1 MAAST
6 SSGSRLLD
14 IAPELRNH
22 IYRMAIIHNQPIVVS
37 TQGYNI
43 PPLLSVCKQIRHEA
57 ESIFYYENA
66 FETELS
72 DYNID
77 LHRKFMEHL
86 KDLGLQKKKINASPK
101 SISWMPHW
109 PNMIHWLAL
118 YHRYDVDDKLNAIPD
133 AQAAGK
139 NPYPVT
145 IGALFEIVD
154 TAFSLLPWVLVKLLV
169 LPLRAVLISID
180 PKRADDHTK

>member
-14 IAPELRNH
+14 MPPELRSH

-57 ESIFYYENA
+57 ESIFYYENT
-66 FETELS
+66 FETELF
-72 DYNID
+72 DYNIE
-77 LHRKFMEHL
+77 LHHKIMRHL
-86 KDLGLQKKKINASPK
+86 KYLGLQKKKIDASPK
-101 SISWMPHW
+101 SMSRMPHW
-109 PNMIHWLAL
+109 PNIMHWLEL
-118 YHRYDVDDKLNAIPD
+118 YHRCDIDDHFTAIPD
-133 AQAAGK
+133 AQAAGRH
-139 NPYPVT
+139 PYPVT

-154 TAFSLLPWVLVKLLV
+154 TASSLLPWVLVKLLV

-180 PKRADDHTK
+180 PK

>member
-14 IAPELRNH
+14 LAPELRNY
-22 IYRMAIIHNQPIVVS
+22 IYCR
-37 TQGYNI
+37 
-43 PPLLSVCKQIRHEA
+43 PLYTISLSSYRLKATTSHRSSQ
-57 ESIFYYENA
+57 YENA

-72 DYNID
+72 DYNIE
-77 LHRKFMEHL
+77 LHRKFMRHP
-86 KDLGLQKKKINASPK
+86 KDLGLQKKRTNASPK

-109 PNMIHWLAL
+109 PNMIHWLEL
-118 YHRYDVDDKLNAIPD
+118 YHRYDVDDKLNPIPD
-133 AQAAGK
+133 AQAAGRH
-139 NPYPVT
+139 PYPVT

-154 TAFSLLPWVLVKLLV
+154 TTSSLLPWVLVRLLV

-180 PKRADDHTK
+180 PKWADDHTE